1 MAYFP
6 FLETPVSAESPCG
19 TDLDEDP
26 ASQSFYTVLESNLP
40 ATYLDFDRKSFDDKA
55 IIAQITAELK
65 KSRDVRLL
73 VLAMKTFALAE
84 NLPGFFESLKALA
97 HLIETHWDDAH
108 PRNAGDNFALRS
120 AYIQSL
126 EDRVIQLPLQ
136 AAALIKDK
144 RLGGLSYRSFLVA
157 QKPSMAR
164 DGETAHDES
173 TLNDA
178 FMRFEPLADL
188 VALHDQCTEALEH
201 FTRLRSIFVDKIG
214 YEAAPKF
221 DYVPS
226 VLKEVVVRLKKY
238 IVDRTPTDALT
249 APPDTSPEGEAP
261 TPDTADTATAAAK
274 AGELASVREAA
285 AALGAISAY
294 YAANEPSSPAKLL
307 VRQAQQ
313 LVGKSFV
320 EAMLMLAPNLLDATK
335 IDIASDTPFSLNFA
349 QLQTLA
355 EADQPAVEEEA
366 APLREF
372 SIKTRHEATE
382 LMKMVERFYRRCEPS
397 SPIPLL
403 LDRARK
409 FVARD
414 FASLLAE
421 MAKQP
426 Q

>member
-1 MAYFP
+1 
-6 FLETPVSAESPCG
+6 
-19 TDLDEDP
+19 
-26 ASQSFYTVLESNLP
+26 
-40 ATYLDFDRKSFDDKA
+40 
-55 IIAQITAELK
+55 
-65 KSRDVRLL
+65 
-73 VLAMKTFALAE
+73 
-84 NLPGFFESLKALA
+84 
-97 HLIETHWDDAH
+97 
-108 PRNAGDNFALRS
+108 
-120 AYIQSL
+120 
-126 EDRVIQLPLQ
+126 
-136 AAALIKDK
+136 
-144 RLGGLSYRSFLVA
+144 
-157 QKPSMAR
+157 
-164 DGETAHDES
+164 
-173 TLNDA
+173 
-178 FMRFEPLADL
+178 